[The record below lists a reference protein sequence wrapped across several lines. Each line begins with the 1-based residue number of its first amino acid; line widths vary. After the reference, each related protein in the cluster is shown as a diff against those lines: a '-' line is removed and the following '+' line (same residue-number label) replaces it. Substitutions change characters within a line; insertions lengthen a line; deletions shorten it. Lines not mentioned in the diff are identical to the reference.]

1 MVVAPANY
9 GLVDSSIG
17 GQLARKMIPSA
28 DGRTRRGLVAINNM
42 RDRTVK
48 SYVKGQ
54 SFVHGASRLVIG

>member
-48 SYVKGQ
+48 SYE